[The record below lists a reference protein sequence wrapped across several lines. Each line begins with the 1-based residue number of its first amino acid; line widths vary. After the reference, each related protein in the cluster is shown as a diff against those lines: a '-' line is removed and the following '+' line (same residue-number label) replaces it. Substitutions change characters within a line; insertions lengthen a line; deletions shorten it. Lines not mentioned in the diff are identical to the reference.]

1 MNYASPSPVYRAP
14 ESSYRDNG
22 GRNYDSFRSG
32 EVARSQQSGGSHF
45 FGGHN
50 SGDYGGK
57 APKAYN
63 YGGGHSGWGGGGGW
77 KAPKAPR
84 KLPRKVILAEATL
97 VGAATQVATSTQAI
111 TAET

>member
-1 MNYASPSPVYRAP
+1 RQPAYSARSDQYGRQGYGSAYSNASRDAYRSQRGMNYASPSPVYRAP

-63 YGGGHSGWGGGGGW
+63 YGG
-77 KAPKAPR
+77 
-84 KLPRKVILAEATL
+84 
-97 VGAATQVATSTQAI
+97 
-111 TAET
+111 